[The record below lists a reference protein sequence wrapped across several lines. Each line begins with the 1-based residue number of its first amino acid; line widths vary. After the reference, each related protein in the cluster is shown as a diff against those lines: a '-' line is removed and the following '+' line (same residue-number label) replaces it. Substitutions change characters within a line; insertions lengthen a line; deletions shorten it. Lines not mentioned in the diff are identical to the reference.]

1 MATNYA
7 SRMLVPLHGDATMKL
22 YSVSKELLCTGYKRI
37 VIGQRG
43 PYVEIEFDQL
53 NSEAFYEVPEQHYY
67 YVELRSRVD
76 NVKAYLQL
84 KEVDYADYQ
93 VGLAYISPFDLALE
107 DDSRLI
113 IPVRATSSNQLPI
126 LLHCKPVHQIR

>member
-7 SRMLVPLHGDATMKL
+7 NRMLVPLHGDATMKL
-22 YSVSKELLCTGYKRI
+22 YSVSKELLSTGYKRI

-53 NSEAFYEVPEQHYY
+53 NSEAFHEALEQHYY
-67 YVELRSRVD
+67 YVEFRSTVD

-84 KEVDYADYQ
+84 KEVDYADYK
-93 VGLAYISPFDLALE
+93 VGLAYISPFDLVLE
-107 DDSRLI
+107 DNSRLI
-113 IPVRATSSNQLPI
+113 IPVRATSSNRLPT
-126 LLHCKPVHQIR
+126 LLRCIPAHQIR

>member
-7 SRMLVPLHGDATMKL
+7 NRMLVPLHGDATMKL

-53 NSEAFYEVPEQHYY
+53 NSEAFNEMPDQHYY
-67 YVELRSRVD
+67 YVELRSTID
-76 NVKAYLQL
+76 NVKAYFQL
-84 KEVDYADYQ
+84 KEVDYADYKI
-93 VGLAYISPFDLALE
+93 GLVYISPFDLALE
-107 DDSRLI
+107 DNSRLI

-126 LLHCKPVHQIR
+126 LLRCIPAHQIR